1 MPERRGYHEP
11 VTVSEVARWMD
22 RHERDSDE
30 THREIAKLVERL
42 DERTDRLAL
51 RVTVI
56 FAVVSVLWAI
66 FVVVAPFVR
75 VILGLPGG

>member
-11 VTVSEVARWMD
+11 VTTSEVARWME
-22 RHERDSDE
+22 RHEADSDR
-30 THREIAKLVERL
+30 THEKLVQMIEKL

-66 FVVVAPFVR
+66 FLVLAPFIR
-75 VILGLPGG
+75 LLIGLPGG